1 MSYASLLPSLKEY
14 VSFDAESARRLQAMG
29 SRIRPY
35 HGRIVDGFYQAVLD
49 DPGSRAVLKSKAQI
63 GRLKVTLAEWLE
75 GLFSGSY
82 DEAYF
87 EKRARIGRAHVRVG
101 LEQRYMLAAMNV
113 VRLGLH
119 HALSEASDDG
129 FGAFQDH
136 RAIDQICDIELAIM
150 LETYREDYVLK
161 KTAEAESLAVMGRL
175 TAGLAHEV
183 RNPLNAAT
191 LQLDV
196 LRRTAARI
204 QDASIRRKIE
214 RRTNVVK
221 DELRRLSL
229 LLDDFLNLARV
240 RRLEPVRCEA
250 RALLEEVMELRRP
263 EIESQGIEFIE
274 DVDTVS
280 CVLVAEPD
288 RLKQVVNNL
297 ITNAVEAVAECRQ
310 SIVEIRSRVLDD
322 GSWEVDVIDN
332 GPGIS
337 PEIAA
342 RAFESFVTTKDAGTG
357 LGLAIVKRIVDLH
370 GGTAKLT
377 ALPEGGTRAS
387 FRIPIAL

>member
-49 DPGSRAVLKSKAQI
+49 DPGARAVLKSKAQV

-136 RAIDQICDIELAIM
+136 HAIDQICDIELAIM

-161 KTAEAESLAVMGRL
+161 KTAEAESPCGDGEADGWPGSRGEESPQRSH
-175 TAGLAHEV
+175 A
-183 RNPLNAAT
+183 
-191 LQLDV
+191 
-196 LRRTAARI
+196 AARRPT
-204 QDASIRRKIE
+204 AHSRPNSRRLDPPKDRE
-214 RRTNVVK
+214 ANQRRQGRAPKAVAPA
-221 DELRRLSL
+221 RRLSE
-229 LLDDFLNLARV
+229 FG
-240 RRLEPVRCEA
+240 
-250 RALLEEVMELRRP
+250 
-263 EIESQGIEFIE
+263 ESAQ
-274 DVDTVS
+274 
-280 CVLVAEPD
+280 
-288 RLKQVVNNL
+288 
-297 ITNAVEAVAECRQ
+297 
-310 SIVEIRSRVLDD
+310 
-322 GSWEVDVIDN
+322 
-332 GPGIS
+332 
-337 PEIAA
+337 
-342 RAFESFVTTKDAGTG
+342 
-357 LGLAIVKRIVDLH
+357 
-370 GGTAKLT
+370 
-377 ALPEGGTRAS
+377 TRAG
-387 FRIPIAL
+387 PV